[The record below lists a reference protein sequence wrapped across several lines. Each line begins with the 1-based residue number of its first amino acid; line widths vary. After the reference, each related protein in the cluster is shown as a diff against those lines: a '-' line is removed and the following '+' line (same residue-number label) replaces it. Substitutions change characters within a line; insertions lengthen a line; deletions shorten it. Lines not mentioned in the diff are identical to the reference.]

1 MIGAMRGKAIGG
13 TPRRSATRRLTA
25 RLAGVTAAAAVA
37 SLAPAAAHAQADDD
51 KLRALGR
58 RMSGEC
64 TSCHRLDAP
73 GGSIPSITGWD
84 AVTFVTTLQFY
95 AKGERTHQAMMSVAQ
110 SLDETQMRALALY
123 FGSLPKMSTAARPSP
138 PAK

>member
-1 MIGAMRGKAIGG
+1 MIDAVGQKTSGG
-13 TPRRSATRRLTA
+13 SAWSRTTRRLTA
-25 RLAGVTAAAAVA
+25 RLAGVTTAAAVA
-37 SLAPAAAHAQADDD
+37 SLGTTAAHAQTDDD
-51 KLRALGR
+51 KLRSLGR

-84 AVTFVTTLQFY
+84 VSAFVTTLQFY

-123 FGSLPKMSTAARPSP
+123 FSSLPKMSTAARPST